1 MTNNT
6 NGSFA
11 DPLRVA
17 LYLGVS
23 RDEQAKHGYSV
34 DDQRR
39 RELRRQAFPLPPV
52 ARHVPDPLATMDARL
67 AQTPGIRAV
76 VEVYG

>member
-1 MTNNT
+1 MTNT

-11 DPLRVA
+11 DLLRVA

-23 RDEQAKHGYSV
+23 RDDQAKHGYSV

-39 RELRRQAFPLPPV
+39 ELRHQAFPLPPV
-52 ARHVPDPLATMDARL
+52 ARHVPDPLAAMDARL
-67 AQTPGIRAV
+67 AQAPGIRAV
-76 VEVYG
+76 VKVYG